1 MKRRKVCVITG
12 TRAEFG
18 LLKPV
23 MNKIQESD
31 SLELQVIVT
40 GMHLLPEYGKTVS
53 EISRNGFAID
63 ACVPMTVA
71 GDDNTS
77 LSLSIGLGII
87 SFTPILK
94 KLDPDIVLILG
105 DRFEIFSAAVAA
117 SFSGYLVAHL
127 SGGDSL
133 QAGYDEYIRHAIT
146 KISHIHFP
154 STKQSAMRIIKM
166 GEDPKNVFVVGS
178 TALDTIVNEKLPS
191 KQELF
196 EKYDLSSDQDFVIV
210 IQHPISTEPDFA
222 DQQMKITLDSI
233 LDLGLN
239 MLVIYPNNDP
249 GGMKIINVIDQY
261 SQNFAGRIIVRKSIP
276 FEDYLGLL
284 KFASVMI
291 GNSSSG
297 IIESS
302 SFHLPV
308 VNIGDRQKGRERSTN
323 VIDTPHDKQK
333 IKQAINHTL
342 KNEKFKKSL
351 LTCTNPYGDGNASQ
365 RIVDILSQ
373 LSITQDIFKK
383 KITY

>member
-23 MNKIQESD
+23 MKKIQGSD

-53 EISRNGFAID
+53 EISRNGIAID

-71 GDDNTS
+71 GDDKTA

-127 SGGDSL
+127 SGGDTL
-133 QAGYDEYIRHAIT
+133 QAGYDEYVRHAIT

-154 STKQSAMRIIKM
+154 STAQSAQRIIKL

-178 TALDTIVNEKLPS
+178 TALDTIVNKKLPS
-191 KQELF
+191 KKKLF
-196 EKYDLSSDQDFVIV
+196 KKYGLALDQHFVIV
-210 IQHPISTEPDFA
+210 IQHPVSTEPDFA
-222 DQQMKITLDSI
+222 DQQMRITLDSI
-233 LDLGLN
+233 LEMGLK
-239 MLVIYPNNDP
+239 MLVFYPNNDP

-261 SQNFAGRIIVRKSIP
+261 SQNFPGRIIAHKSIP
-276 FEDYLGLL
+276 FDDYLGLL
-284 KFASVMI
+284 KFALVMV

-308 VNIGDRQKGRERSTN
+308 VNIGDRQKGRERSSN

-333 IKQAINHTL
+333 IKQAIKRAL
-342 KNEKFKKSL
+342 QNEKFKKSL
-351 LTCTNPYGDGNASQ
+351 LNCTNPYGDGNASQ
-365 RIVDILSQ
+365 RIVNILSH
-373 LSITQDIFKK
+373 LSITPDIFKK

>member
-1 MKRRKVCVITG
+1 MKRKKICVVTG

-23 MNKIQESD
+23 MKKIKESE

-40 GMHLLPEYGKTVS
+40 GMHLLPEYGKTIS
-53 EISRNGFAID
+53 EISRNAIAID

-71 GDDNTS
+71 GDDNTT
-77 LSLSIGLGII
+77 LPLSIGLGII
-87 SFTPILK
+87 SFTTILK
-94 KLDPDIVLILG
+94 KIDPDIVLVLG
-105 DRFEIFSAAVAA
+105 DRFETFSGAVAA
-117 SFSGYLVAHL
+117 SFSGYPVAHI

-133 QAGYDEYIRHAIT
+133 QAGYDEYIRHSIT

-154 STKQSAMRIIKM
+154 STEQSAKRIIKL

-178 TALDTIVNEKLPS
+178 TALDIIVNKKLPS
-191 KQELF
+191 KKKLF
-196 EKYDLSSDQDFVIV
+196 EKYGLARDQDFVIV
-210 IQHPISTEPDFA
+210 IQHPVSTEPDLA
-222 DQQMKITLDSI
+222 DQQMRITLDSI
-233 LDLGLN
+233 LELGLT

-249 GGMKIINVIDQY
+249 GGMRIINVIDQY
-261 SQNFAGRIIVRKSIP
+261 HQNFPSRILIQKSLP

-284 KFASVMI
+284 KVTSMLV

-308 VNIGDRQKGRERSTN
+308 VNIGDRQRGRERSIN
-323 VIDTPHDKQK
+323 VIDAPHDKQK
-333 IKQAINHTL
+333 IKQAISYAL
-342 KNEKFKKSL
+342 RNEKFKKSL
-351 LTCTNPYGDGNASQ
+351 QNCKNPYGDGNASQ
-365 RIVDILSQ
+365 RIVDILSH
-373 LSITQDIFKK
+373 LSLTPELLKK